1 MQTSERNKRGNAVGG
16 ILNQT
21 SFHPRKN
28 EYMYHIFQ
36 LLFSALDWYSVLSLF
51 ELLCQWKRLAI
62 NRVLLMII
70 CGKTLNKSKIYNYYS
85 MNSSCLIIKHQLFHV
100 VITFPY
106 TLILYTIYC
115 CRCSL
120 RWVGCNTDHL
130 CLFWIHGFQ
139 CNLQEY
145 CPYQQKNIFDIYH
158 CFIGCNV
165 DNVYVSM
172 IFGS

>member
-1 MQTSERNKRGNAVGG
+1 MNW
-16 ILNQT
+16 T

-28 EYMYHIFQ
+28 EYMYH
-36 LLFSALDWYSVLSLF
+36 FSAPVFGFGLVLGFVIIRAIVSVETPGNKQGTF
-51 ELLCQWKRLAI
+51 
-62 NRVLLMII
+62 MII

-85 MNSSCLIIKHQLFHV
+85 MNSSYLIIKHQLFHV

-158 CFIGCNV
+158 CIIGCNV
-165 DNVYVSM
+165 DNVNVSM